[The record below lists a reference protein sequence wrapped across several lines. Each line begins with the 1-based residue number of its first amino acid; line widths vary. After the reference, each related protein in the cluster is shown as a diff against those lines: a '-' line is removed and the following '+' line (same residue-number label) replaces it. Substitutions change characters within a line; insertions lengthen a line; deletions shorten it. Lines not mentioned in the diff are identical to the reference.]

1 MKQEL
6 LNTYYPAHLNYQ
18 SYLEWCELNE
28 CEPAAEYS
36 EAYYK
41 WHSNEIQNEVDDFY
55 ANLRHS
61 DYQHPCIVTGS
72 VGRWNGTFEIE
83 QTRCD
88 NLSDAIDKCWSG
100 CDDIIV
106 TKRHS
111 VIDVKALHHD
121 GQCNYEVRLLSAV
134 GEDRWDKY
142 GRVNMNDRKN
152 FLTLPEY
159 LW

>member
-36 EAYYK
+36 EAYFK
-41 WHSNEIQNEVDDFY
+41 WHSDEIQNEVDDFY
-55 ANLRHS
+55 ANLQHS

-72 VGRWNGTFEIE
+72 IGRWNGSFEIE

-88 NLSDAIDKCWSG
+88 NLSDAIDKCCSG

-111 VIDVKALHHD
+111 VIYVTALHHD
-121 GQCNYEVRLLSAV
+121 GRCNFEVRLLSGL
-134 GEDRWDKY
+134 GEDRWDNHGK
-142 GRVNMNDRKN
+142 VNMNDRKN
-152 FLTLPEY
+152 FLTLPKY